1 MGKKFIEMQLVYFDD
16 IFEDNQNTVCGPF
29 ETDSVNV
36 MKIRLLGAK
45 KHKEISTY
53 ITLAQSH
60 L

>member
-1 MGKKFIEMQLVYFDD
+1 MQLVYFAD

-29 ETDSVNV
+29 ETDSVNG